1 MVWAIRWYRVDRGVS
16 DDESA
21 NAVRAFADVGTVRDD
36 LGCGRVSHVLVS
48 WLRSSARLSAI
59 AKNIPQ

>member
-48 WLRSSARLSAI
+48 
-59 AKNIPQ
+59 